1 MLDNHA
7 KLLYFFSKAQQVPG
21 RKKLQKMIYILQQ
34 CHVPFEEKYQFH
46 FYGPY
51 SEELTLRVEELCNL
65 NFLTEKKEEKSHYH
79 QYRYA
84 ITEKGIT
91 FLNQFEVN
99 MPDIEDGIRILQDCS
114 ARFLELVSTVLYF
127 SYLSREEIID
137 KVYTV
142 KAKLKYTDEEI
153 DEAFRFI
160 DELRNRSS
168 H

>member
-7 KLLYFFSKAQQVPG
+7 KLLYFFSQAKQVTG

-34 CHVPFEEKYQFH
+34 NRVPFEEKYQFH

-65 NFLTEKKEEKSHYH
+65 HFLDEEKEEKSNYH
-79 QYRYA
+79 QYHYT
-84 ITEKGIT
+84 ITEDGQT

-99 MPDIEDGIRILQDCS
+99 MPDLQGQINHLQNCS
-114 ARFLELVSTVLYF
+114 ARFLELVSTMLYF
-127 SYLSREEIID
+127 SYLSKEEIID
-137 KVYTV
+137 KVHTV
-142 KAKLKYTDEEI
+142 KAKLKYTEEEMN
-153 DEAFRFI
+153 EAFQFVE
-160 DELRNRSS
+160 ELPDKSS

>member
-7 KLLYFFSKAQQVPG
+7 KLLYFFSKAKQVTG

-34 CHVPFEEKYQFH
+34 CRVPFEEKYQFH

-65 NFLTEKKEEKSHYH
+65 NFLKEEKEEKSNYH
-79 QYRYA
+79 QYHYS
-84 ITEKGIT
+84 ITEDGAT

-99 MPDIEDGIRILQDCS
+99 IPEIEDRISVLQNCS

-127 SYLSREEIID
+127 SYLPREEIID
-137 KVYTV
+137 KVHTV
-142 KAKLKYTDEEI
+142 KPKLKYTDEEMN
-153 DEAFRFI
+153 EAFQFI
-160 DELRNRSS
+160 DELQDKSS

>member
-7 KLLYFFSKAQQVPG
+7 KLLYFFSKANQITG

-34 CHVPFEEKYQFH
+34 CRVPFEEKYQFH

-65 NFLTEKKEEKSHYH
+65 NFLNEEKEEKSNYH
-79 QYRYA
+79 QYHYT
-84 ITEKGIT
+84 ITEDGAA

-99 MPDIEDGIRILQDCS
+99 MPEMEDRISALQACS

-127 SYLSREEIID
+127 AYLSKEEIIE
-137 KVYTV
+137 KVHTV
-142 KAKLKYTDEEI
+142 KPKLKYTKEEM
-153 DEAFRFI
+153 DQAFRFI
-160 DELRNRSS
+160 EEIQNKPL

>member
-7 KLLYFFSKAQQVPG
+7 KLLYFFSKAKQVTG

-34 CHVPFEEKYQFH
+34 SHVPFEEKYQFH

-65 NFLTEKKEEKSHYH
+65 HFLNEEKEEKSNYH
-79 QYRYA
+79 QYHYS
-84 ITEKGIT
+84 ITEDGQT

-99 MPDIEDGIRILQDCS
+99 MPDIEDGINLLQDCS

-137 KVYTV
+137 KVHTV
-142 KAKLKYTDEEI
+142 KPKLKYTDEEM
-153 DEAFRFI
+153 DEAFRFV
-160 DELRNRSS
+160 DVLRNKSS